1 MKKLT
6 KQHIDQFAS
15 EIMEY
20 LIKHELD
27 MDVCIYYN
35 NKRMSRKRDWRNMD
49 ALPKL
54 VIEENMNPVDYFEYA
69 NYDHILSMSF
79 EGPLY
84 DSLNYTGYAE
94 DGLRKLFEKYGL
106 YWELGHSWNL
116 SAFLIDDETEVEY
129 TQYQKPIEK
138 IMLYSWKDNKPNE
151 LAKIMQKWY
160 EMSKAV
166 GDHGSCV
173 IGAGF
178 SFKWN
183 GDEYF
188 MCACSPYQGSISWE
202 TNKEDVRKMLEDA
215 GATNIYYDWGCID

>member
-6 KQHIDQFAS
+6 KIHIDQFAN

-35 NKRMSRKRDWRNMD
+35 NKRMSRKRDWKNAD
-49 ALPKL
+49 ESPKII
-54 VIEENMNPVDYFEYA
+54 IEENMNPFDYFEYA

-94 DGLRKLFEKYGL
+94 DGLHKLFEKYGV

-116 SAFLIDDETEVEY
+116 SAYLVDDKTEVEC
-129 TQYQKPIEK
+129 TQYTKPIKK
-138 IMLYSWKDNKPNE
+138 IHLYCIDGQTPRE
-151 LAKIMQKWY
+151 LAAIMRQWY
-160 EMSKAV
+160 KMSTAV

-178 SFKWN
+178 SFTWN
-183 GDEYF
+183 GNEYF
-188 MCACSPYQGSISWE
+188 MSACSPYQGSISWE

>member
-1 MKKLT
+1 MQKLT
-6 KQHIDQFAS
+6 KADIEQFAN
-15 EIMEY
+15 EIMDY

-35 NKRMSRKRDWRNMD
+35 NKRMSRKYDWRDMD
-49 ALPKL
+49 APPKL
-54 VIEENMNPVDYFEYA
+54 IIEEDMNPFDYFEYA
-69 NYDHILSMSF
+69 NYNHILSMSF

-84 DSLNYTGYAE
+84 ESLNYTGYAE

-129 TQYQKPIEK
+129 TQYTKPIEK
-138 IMLYSWKDNKPNE
+138 THLYRIDGTTPHE
-151 LAKIMQKWY
+151 LGVIMQKWY
-160 EMSKAV
+160 EMSTAV
-166 GDHGSCV
+166 GDKGSCV

-183 GDEYF
+183 GNEYF
-188 MCACSPYQGSISWE
+188 MSACSPYQGSISWE
-202 TNKEDVRKMLEDA
+202 TNVEDVRKMLEDI
-215 GATNIYYDWGCID
+215 GATNIYYDWGNID

>member
-6 KQHIDQFAS
+6 KIHIEQFAN

-35 NKRMSRKRDWRNMD
+35 NKRMRRKYDWQDMD
-49 ALPKL
+49 AAPKL
-54 VIEENMNPVDYFEYA
+54 VIEEDVSPFDYFEYA

-79 EGPLY
+79 EGSLY
-84 DSLNYTGYAE
+84 ESLNYTGYAE

-106 YWELGHSWNL
+106 YWELGNAWNL

-129 TQYQKPIEK
+129 TFYKKPAEK
-138 IMLYSWKDNKPNE
+138 IYLYRIDSKTPHE
-151 LAKIMQKWY
+151 LAIIMQKWY
-160 EMSKAV
+160 QMSIKV
-166 GDHGSCV
+166 GDKGSCV
-173 IGAGF
+173 LGAGF
-178 SFKWN
+178 SFEWN
-183 GDEYF
+183 GNEYF

-202 TNKEDVRKMLEDA
+202 TNKEDVRKMLEDI
-215 GATNIYYDWGCID
+215 GATNICYDYGRMD

>member
-1 MKKLT
+1 MQKLT
-6 KQHIDQFAS
+6 KAHIEQFAY

-27 MDVCIYYN
+27 MDVNIYYN
-35 NKRMSRKRDWRNMD
+35 NKRMSRKRDWRDPD
-49 ALPKL
+49 AKPKL
-54 VIEENMNPVDYFEYA
+54 VIENNISPFDYFEYA
-69 NYDHILSMSF
+69 NYNHILSMSF
-79 EGPLY
+79 EGHLY
-84 DSLNYTGYAE
+84 ESLNYTGYAE

-129 TQYQKPIEK
+129 TQYAKPIEK
-138 IMLYSWKDNKPNE
+138 IHLYRIDGTTPHE
-151 LAKIMQKWY
+151 LAVIMQKWY
-160 EMSKAV
+160 QMSTAV
-166 GDHGSCV
+166 GDKGSCV

-188 MCACSPYQGSISWE
+188 MSACSPYQGSISWE
-202 TNKEDVRKMLEDA
+202 TNVDDVRKMLEDA
-215 GATNIYYDWGCID
+215 GATNIYYDWGCMD